1 MPREPLDPQECLR
14 SLCATDDAGLQ
25 YEGIGGDWHGLSGH
39 AGRGS
44 FWLWPPVSADRT
56 SLRVTVS
63 TLWEAAWAE
72 IDLPR

>member
-1 MPREPLDPQECLR
+1 M
-14 SLCATDDAGLQ
+14 
-25 YEGIGGDWHGLSGH
+25 GGDWHGLPGH

-63 TLWEAAWAE
+63 TLREAAWAE